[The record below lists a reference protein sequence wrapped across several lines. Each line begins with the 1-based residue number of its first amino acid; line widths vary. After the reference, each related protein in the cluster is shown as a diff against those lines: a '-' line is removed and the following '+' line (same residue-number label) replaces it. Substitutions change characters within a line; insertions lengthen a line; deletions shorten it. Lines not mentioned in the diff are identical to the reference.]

1 MGVDKKQ
8 ERVPAMTMA
17 GNQTL
22 PFQFRLVHSRPLVQP
37 ILAASFMS
45 TESEKLLEKGQGL
58 IFLRPK
64 KESQIQMKE
73 KSRREEGAF

>member
-8 ERVPAMTMA
+8 ERMPAMTMA

-45 TESEKLLEKGQGL
+45 TESEKLFR
-58 IFLRPK
+58 I
-64 KESQIQMKE
+64 
-73 KSRREEGAF
+73 REAFREGAGANLP